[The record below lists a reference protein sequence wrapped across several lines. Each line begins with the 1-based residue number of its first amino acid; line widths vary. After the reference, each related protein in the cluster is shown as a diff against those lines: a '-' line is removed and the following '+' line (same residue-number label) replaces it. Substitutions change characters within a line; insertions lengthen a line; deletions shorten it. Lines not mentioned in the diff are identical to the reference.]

1 MSPRLTPCA
10 FQYFLVSSLSPLGS
24 PLLHGLDLTSA
35 SRLDAKKKFLNSV
48 SFYLFSRKYTFLLGV
63 TTHFAVGLCIV
74 TQSCHLE
81 FLTLEKI
88 VPVFTL
94 TQLSDCSRTGATLS
108 VFIDHRMNMLGN
120 ELNKVLDYE
129 VKLLEY
135 V

>member
-1 MSPRLTPCA
+1 M
-10 FQYFLVSSLSPLGS
+10 
-24 PLLHGLDLTSA
+24 
-35 SRLDAKKKFLNSV
+35 
-48 SFYLFSRKYTFLLGV
+48 FSRKYTFLLGV

>member
-35 SRLDAKKKFLNSV
+35 SRLDAKKISKFC
-48 SFYLFSRKYTFLLGV
+48 FYLFSRKYTFLLGV
-63 TTHFAVGLCIV
+63 TTHLAVGLCIV

-94 TQLSDCSRTGATLS
+94 TQLFDCSRTGATLS
-108 VFIDHRMNMLGN
+108 VFIGHRMNMLGN